1 MLIFSRNI
9 VLMYVM
15 LYSMLLSFYNCY
27 GKILIEIIMIV
38 VDFLNV
44 WKMRFVV
51 GDNFF
56 RDDSIN

>member
-1 MLIFSRNI
+1 
-9 VLMYVM
+9 
-15 LYSMLLSFYNCY
+15 
-27 GKILIEIIMIV
+27 MIV

-56 RDDSIN
+56 RDDSINQN